1 MSWTFFGG
9 LLSGTIMYGVPLL
22 YATLGEVVGQ
32 RAGMVNL
39 GLEGILLVG
48 ASVGFAVNVETGN
61 AWLGIGAAATA
72 GALFNLVY
80 AYLVVGRKANQLAS
94 GLTAIFLG
102 TGLSAM
108 IGKAYIGSG
117 IAGLPRYQVPALAS
131 FPWVTR
137 TMFNYDLLVY
147 LAVPAAVFVWWG
159 LFRTRWGLSL
169 RAVGEDPSAAFAA
182 GRKVGRLKCHAA
194 LICGLLGGIAGAQLS
209 IALARTWTEGMTG
222 GRGYI
227 AVALVIFSKWHPLRA
242 IFGALL
248 FGGAVTLQLQ
258 LQASGAA
265 VSPFLLN
272 MIPYV
277 LTLGVLLAWS
287 GSRRFAAP
295 GALGRVYLGE
305 E

>member
-1 MSWTFFGG
+1 MSWSFFNG

-22 YATLGEVVGQ
+22 YATLGEVVSQ

-61 AWLGIGAAATA
+61 AWLGIGAAALA

-80 AYLVVGRKANQLAS
+80 IFLVVGRKANQLAS
-94 GLTAIFLG
+94 GLTVMFLG

-117 IAGLPRYQVPALAS
+117 IAGLPRYQIPGLAS
-131 FPWVTR
+131 LSSVTK

-147 LAVPAAVFVWWG
+147 LAVPIAIFVWWG

-169 RAVGEDPSAAFAA
+169 RAVGEDPTAAFAA
-182 GRKVGRLKCHAA
+182 GRKPGALKCHAA
-194 LICGLLGGIAGAQLS
+194 LICGLLGGIAGAHLS

-227 AVALVIFSKWHPLRA
+227 AIALVIFSKWHPLRA

-258 LQASGAA
+258 LQAAGAGI
-265 VSPFLLN
+265 SPFLLT

-277 LTLGVLLAWS
+277 VTLGVLLLWS

-295 GALGRVYLGE
+295 GALGRVYSGE

>member
-1 MSWTFFGG
+1 MSLTFIAG

-22 YATLGEVVGQ
+22 YATLGEVIGQ

-39 GLEGILLVG
+39 GLEGILLIG
-48 ASVGFAVNVETGN
+48 ASVGFAVNVQTGSP
-61 AWLGIGAAATA
+61 WLGLGAAAIA

-80 AYLVVGRKANQLAS
+80 VFLVVGRKANQLAS
-94 GLTAIFLG
+94 GLTAMFLG
-102 TGLSAM
+102 TGASAM
-108 IGKAYIGSG
+108 IGRAYVGAG
-117 IAGLPRYQVPALAS
+117 IAGLPRYQIPGLAALPFVS
-131 FPWVTR
+131 K

-147 LAVPAAVFVWWG
+147 LSVPVAILVWWAM
-159 LFRTRWGLSL
+159 FRTRWGLSL
-169 RAVGEDPSAAFAA
+169 RAVGENPSAAFAS
-182 GRKVGRLKCHAA
+182 GRKIGVLKCQAA
-194 LICGLLGGIAGAQLS
+194 LLCGAFAGIAGAHLS

-227 AVALVIFSKWHPLRA
+227 AVALVIFSKWHPIRA
-242 IFGALL
+242 IYGALL

-258 LQASGAA
+258 LQAAGTAI
-265 VSPFLLN
+265 SPFLLT

-277 LTLGVLLAWS
+277 VTLGVLLLWT

-295 GALGRVYLGE
+295 GALGRVYSGE

>member
-1 MSWTFFGG
+1 MDLTFLAG

-22 YATLGEVVGQ
+22 YATLGEVIGQ

-48 ASVGFAVNVETGN
+48 ASIGFAVNVETGN
-61 AWLGIGAAATA
+61 AWLGLGASAVA

-80 AYLVVGRKANQLAS
+80 AFLVIERKANQLAS
-94 GLTAIFLG
+94 GLTAMFLG
-102 TGLSAM
+102 TGASAM
-108 IGKAYIGSG
+108 IGRAYVGSG
-117 IAGLPRYQVPALAS
+117 IAGLPRYQIPGIATL
-131 FPWVTR
+131 PWVSK
-137 TMFNYDLLVY
+137 TMFNYDILVY
-147 LAVPAAVFVWWG
+147 LSVPIAILVWWA
-159 LFRTRWGLSL
+159 LFRTRWGLGL
-169 RAVGEDPSAAFAA
+169 RAVGESPSAAFAA
-182 GRKVGRLKCHAA
+182 GRKIGALKCQAA
-194 LICGLLGGIAGAQLS
+194 LLCGALGGIAGAHLS

-227 AVALVIFSKWHPLRA
+227 AVALVIFSKWHPIRA

-258 LQASGAA
+258 LQAAGTAI
-265 VSPFLLN
+265 SPFLLT

-277 LTLGVLLAWS
+277 VTLGVLLLWS

-295 GALGRVYLGE
+295 GALGRVYSGE
-305 E
+305 D

>member
-1 MSWTFFGG
+1 
-9 LLSGTIMYGVPLL
+9 
-22 YATLGEVVGQ
+22 
-32 RAGMVNL
+32 
-39 GLEGILLVG
+39 
-48 ASVGFAVNVETGN
+48 
-61 AWLGIGAAATA
+61 
-72 GALFNLVY
+72 
-80 AYLVVGRKANQLAS
+80 
-94 GLTAIFLG
+94 
-102 TGLSAM
+102 M

-117 IAGLPRYQVPALAS
+117 IAGLPRYQIPGVTGFS
-131 FPWVTR
+131 WVTK

-147 LAVPAAVFVWWG
+147 LAVPIAIFAWWA

-182 GRKVGRLKCHAA
+182 GRKVGLLKCHAV
-194 LICGLLGGIAGAQLS
+194 LICGLLGGIAGAHLS

-242 IFGALL
+242 IVGALL
-248 FGGAVTLQLQ
+248 FGGSVTLQLQ

-265 VSPFLLN
+265 VSPFLLT
-272 MIPYV
+272 MIPYAV
-277 LTLGVLLAWS
+277 TLGVLLLWS

-295 GALGRVYLGE
+295 GALGRVYSGE

>member
-1 MSWTFFGG
+1 MNGSFWGG

-39 GLEGILLVG
+39 GLEGIMLVG

-61 AWLGIGAAATA
+61 AWLGIGAAAAA
-72 GALFNLVY
+72 GAIFNLVY
-80 AYLVVGRKANQLAS
+80 AFLVIGRKANQLAS
-94 GLTAIFLG
+94 GLTAMFLG
-102 TGLSAM
+102 TGASAM
-108 IGKAYIGSG
+108 IGRAYVGSG
-117 IAGLPRYQVPALAS
+117 VAGLPRYQLPGLANLS
-131 FPWVTR
+131 WVTK

-147 LAVPAAVFVWWG
+147 LAVPVAFLIWWG

-182 GRKVGRLKCHAA
+182 GRRVDRLRCQAA
-194 LICGLLGGIAGAQLS
+194 LICGFLGGIAGAHLS

-258 LQASGAA
+258 LQANGAA
-265 VSPFLLN
+265 VSPFLLT

-277 LTLGVLLAWS
+277 VTLGVLLLWS

-295 GALGRVYLGE
+295 GALGRVYSGE